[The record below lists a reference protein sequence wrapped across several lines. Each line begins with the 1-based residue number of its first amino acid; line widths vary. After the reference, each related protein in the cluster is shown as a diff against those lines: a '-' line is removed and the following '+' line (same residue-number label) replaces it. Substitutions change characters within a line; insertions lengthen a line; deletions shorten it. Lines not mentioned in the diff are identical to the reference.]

1 MRRVVAAFVEG
12 GRVLGRCS
20 LHVGYCVLHVDVDM
34 ECNTGDV
41 RVCGGV
47 NDDVEIE

>member
-12 GRVLGRCS
+12 HDLGRCFVRVS
-20 LHVGYCVLHVDVDM
+20 YCVLLLAVDI
-34 ECNTGDV
+34 ECSRGIV

-47 NDDVEIE
+47 NDGVAIE